1 MPAQPPAIS
10 PIAYLLRVKIVE
22 FQVGDKV
29 VHWSYGPGEI
39 IQLDEKNISGQNTLY
54 YVVQIRDLTLWVPV
68 NGGSQHSLRLPT
80 STREFGKLFKILR
93 GPGDK
98 ISDDRYERKTQLT
111 ERMREGTLDSI
122 CSIIRDLTTFSYA
135 KKLND
140 YDAALLE
147 RAKKFLLDEWKIS
160 LSVPL
165 SDAQREL
172 DLLLEE
178 GRIAGVDG

>member
-1 MPAQPPAIS
+1 M
-10 PIAYLLRVKIVE
+10 E

-39 IQLDEKNISGQNTLY
+39 IQLDEKSISGQNALY

-68 NGGSQHSLRLPT
+68 EGGDQSSLRLPT
-80 STREFGKLFKILR
+80 STREFRRLFKILR
-93 GPGDK
+93 NPGEK

-111 ERMREGTLDSI
+111 ERMREGTLESI
-122 CSIIRDLTTFSYA
+122 CGIIRDLTTYSYS

-140 YDAALLE
+140 YDASLLE
-147 RAKKFLLDEWKIS
+147 RAKKFLLEEWKIS

-172 DLLLEE
+172 DILLEE
-178 GRIAGVDG
+178 GRIVAADE